1 MRGEIAG
8 HAGAGW
14 DRPRNVLMQKGT
26 WGISWRIASEAGS
39 RITAMRNRERFASRV
54 QSTQIAQ
61 EFGVLKA
68 DQTFWVEV
76 FDNWVRGP

>member
-1 MRGEIAG
+1 
-8 HAGAGW
+8 
-14 DRPRNVLMQKGT
+14 MQKGT
-26 WGISWRIASEAGS
+26 WGISWRIASVAGS